1 MMFQRMIIA
10 AASAF
15 VLLIAGASAAEQT
28 PLTEN
33 QAKRFV
39 ASLDSV
45 DAMHERLEAEGKID
59 NLKIAT
65 KPKSGE
71 AFKPY
76 SKAVTALK
84 DKYPADHARLAKIVK
99 THGFSAKDWADAGD
113 RVMIAYMALK
123 MQEEDPRTMQM
134 METMDKSML
143 DMVPP
148 EMRAQLESTFA
159 MMEAVKNVSEAD
171 KRAVAP
177 VKAALDA
184 YMDKNAEAG

>member
-1 MMFQRMIIA
+1 MMFQRMIMA
-10 AASAF
+10 VVGGF
-15 VLLIAGASAAEQT
+15 VLLIAGASAEQQK

-45 DAMHERLEAEGKID
+45 DAMRDKLEAEGKID
-59 NLKIAT
+59 NINIAT
-65 KPKSGE
+65 KPEAGE
-71 AFKPY
+71 AFRPY

-99 THGFSAKDWADAGD
+99 PHGFSAKDWGATGD
-113 RVMIAYMALK
+113 RVMVAYMALK

-171 KRAVAP
+171 KIAVAP

>member
-1 MMFQRMIIA
+1 MMFQRIMIA
-10 AASAF
+10 AAGAF
-15 VLLIAGASAAEQT
+15 VLLAAGASAADQK

-39 ASLDSV
+39 ASLESV
-45 DAMHERLEAEGKID
+45 DAMRDRLDAEGKID
-59 NLKIAT
+59 NIEIAT
-65 KPKSGE
+65 KPKAGE

-99 THGFSAKDWADAGD
+99 THGFSAKDWGDAGD

-123 MQEEDPRTMQM
+123 MQDEDPRTLQVVQ
-134 METMDKSML
+134 TMDKSML

-159 MMEAVKNVSEAD
+159 MMEAVKNVPEAD
-171 KRAVAP
+171 KIAVAS
-177 VKAALDA
+177 VKGGLDA

>member
-10 AASAF
+10 GAF
-15 VLLIAGASAAEQT
+15 VLLIAGASAEEQK

-39 ASLDSV
+39 ASLESV
-45 DAMHERLEAEGKID
+45 DSMRDRLEAEGKID
-59 NLKIAT
+59 NIEIAT
-65 KPKSGE
+65 KPKPAE
-71 AFKPY
+71 AFRPY

-99 THGFSAKDWADAGD
+99 THGFSAKDWGDAGD

-123 MQEEDPRTMQM
+123 MQDEDPRTMQM
-134 METMDKSML
+134 MGSMDKSML

-159 MMEAVKNVSEAD
+159 MMEAVKNVPEAD
-171 KRAVAP
+171 KIAVAS
-177 VKAALDA
+177 VKGDLDA
-184 YMDKNAEAG
+184 YMDKNAEAD